1 MCLYSSPQSTN
12 IIWGVV
18 RSAKTLTDCDEEEE
32 EEDEKVVGKVRATE
46 GPKTSESNE
55 APFGDNFS
63 TTHCRNEKYDFE
75 FGEDDLRRS
84 HEIN

>member
-1 MCLYSSPQSTN
+1 M
-12 IIWGVV
+12 
-18 RSAKTLTDCDEEEE
+18 
-32 EEDEKVVGKVRATE
+32 VGKVRATE
-46 GPKTSESNE
+46 GPKTSEPNE